1 MERELAEQQCK
12 EERDEDCRRREEEI
26 HEMRMKE
33 SRQQQQMST
42 MLQLAMTGMMAN
54 MGMKFPSNDDDK
66 KHRGN
71 S

>member
-33 SRQQQQMST
+33 SRQQQQMT
-42 MLQLAMTGMMAN
+42 MMLQFAMTGKTI
-54 MGMKFPSNDDDK
+54 GMKFQSNNEDK
-66 KHRGN
+66 KPGD